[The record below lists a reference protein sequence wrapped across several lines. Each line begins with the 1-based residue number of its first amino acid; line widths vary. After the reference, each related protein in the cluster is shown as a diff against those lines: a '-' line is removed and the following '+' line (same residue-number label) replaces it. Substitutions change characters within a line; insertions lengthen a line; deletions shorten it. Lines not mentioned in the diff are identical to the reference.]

1 MIGKKIV
8 FLMII
13 LICSAS
19 FFMFGCTGSIVGVGD
34 PHYRPGHSKGGPPPW
49 APAHGHRARYTYQ
62 YYPSLQIYHDL
73 NRNLYFYSDAGQWK
87 AYYDSPVM
95 LTGYSVNLIMATDLP
110 YHYHADVVRKYP
122 PGRSKGKGRR

>member
-34 PHYRPGHSKGGPPPW
+34 PHYRPGHSKGGPPP
-49 APAHGHRARYTYQ
+49 
-62 YYPSLQIYHDL
+62 
-73 NRNLYFYSDAGQWK
+73 
-87 AYYDSPVM
+87 
-95 LTGYSVNLIMATDLP
+95 
-110 YHYHADVVRKYP
+110 
-122 PGRSKGKGRR
+122 